1 LGHTRGIALV
11 DSLPLPVCHNRRLY
25 NQQVFAG
32 FAQGG
37 KSSRGWF
44 YGFQLHLVLHDEGDL
59 LALRLTPG
67 NVDDRAPVPNLAE
80 GLWGK
85 WFGDRGYI
93 SQELFEQLW
102 GTGVQL
108 ITKRKRKRRNRGLPL
123 WDKRLLRKRAR
134 RERVGQPLKP
144 VCPIGHTRHR
154 SVPNAF
160 VHTLAALLAYT
171 WQERK
176 PSLHLTK
183 EERLLAEAF

>member
-1 LGHTRGIALV
+1 VLVPGSAYWQTRLGHTRGIALV

-93 SQELFEQLW
+93 SQELFE
-102 GTGVQL
+102 
-108 ITKRKRKRRNRGLPL
+108 
-123 WDKRLLRKRAR
+123 
-134 RERVGQPLKP
+134 
-144 VCPIGHTRHR
+144 
-154 SVPNAF
+154 
-160 VHTLAALLAYT
+160 
-171 WQERK
+171 
-176 PSLHLTK
+176 
-183 EERLLAEAF
+183 